1 MINSKSQYRNP
12 KLIIIILIG
21 SLIFSSSCTKSKQV
35 SYEYNDFIFG
45 SYVRIKVTAQDSIQ
59 VRHAVTRAIATMRHI
74 DSVASIFSPQSEV
87 SQINNNGFGKMSYD
101 LKTLITKSIEV
112 SENSNGAFD
121 ITIGPAMKKWGFY
134 EENQRSNIKNQ
145 KLEEIIGY
153 QKIRIKDDSIFLKS
167 GMAIDLGGIAV
178 GYAVDK
184 AGQVLKEN
192 GINTGIIDAGGE
204 IICFGNKEY
213 KIGIRNPKANGIIK
227 TLSLKDIA
235 ISTSGNYENFIKKGN
250 RKYTHIINPKTG
262 QAIADT
268 SGSLASV
275 TIIANNCTDA
285 DAYATAVF
293 VLGINDGQNLIRK
306 LGYQGVLITEDGKMI
321 EVNK

>member
-1 MINSKSQYRNP
+1 MMKI
-12 KLIIIILIG
+12 KLYFCLILIVV
-21 SLIFSSSCTKSKQV
+21 ISCTKSRQTF
-35 SYEYNDFIFG
+35 YEYDDLIFG
-45 SYVRIKVTAQDSIQ
+45 SYIRIKVAANDSLRARQ
-59 VRHAVTRAIATMRHI
+59 AVDKAMAALHHI
-74 DSVASIFSPQSEV
+74 DSIASIFNPQSEL
-87 SQINNNGFGKMSYD
+87 SQINKNKAGKMSRD
-101 LKTLITKSIEV
+101 LKELIAKSIKV

-134 EENQRSNIKNQ
+134 EENQISNIKNQ

-153 QKIRIKDDSIFLKS
+153 KKIRIKDDSIFLRP
-167 GMAIDLGGIAV
+167 GMMLDLGGIAV
-178 GYAVDK
+178 GYAVDE
-184 AGQVLKEN
+184 AGQILKAN
-192 GINTGIIDAGGE
+192 GINIGIVDAGGE
-204 IICFGNKEY
+204 IVCFGNKEY
-213 KIGIRNPKANGIIK
+213 KIGIRNPKTKGIIK
-227 TLSLKDIA
+227 TISLKDMA
-235 ISTSGNYENFIKKGN
+235 ISTSGNYESFIEKDN

-275 TIIANNCTDA
+275 TIIANTCTDA